1 MRRPVRGSQGE
12 RNILLV
18 PLPQATLRASLISFP
33 LSQGVAMRKTRVYQ
47 LKLPVQHQLD
57 ASGCMTDYF
66 GEQGSVGK
74 TLLSQLVPETL
85 GTQVSDPNA
94 NTAGREVHC
103 SNLLI
108 KR

>member
-12 RNILLV
+12 RKILLV

-33 LSQGVAMRKTRVYQ
+33 LSQGVAMGNRRVYQ

-66 GEQGSVGK
+66 GEQVSVGK
-74 TLLSQLVPETL
+74 ALLSQKYQEH
-85 GTQVSDPNA
+85 GFWTQMQTPQADGFSAV
-94 NTAGREVHC
+94 
-103 SNLLI
+103 I
-108 KR
+108 Y